1 MHPPADDESLSS
13 VSAPHAL
20 RRGLLRAVL
29 LALLC
34 AALQALLPR
43 YPLGVLE
50 LPPLALVLGITVAAA
65 MSRGRWTLPA
75 AVAGMLVGGLL
86 AGTAPAPLALEA
98 GVLGL
103 QAMWVGWRM
112 RHGADAQTLQLDDGP
127 RLRRLALGVAP
138 VAALLGALASL
149 ASALWLT
156 DLAGA
161 AGSWRAL
168 LAGATGRWVS
178 DLAGIVAVAPVLL
191 CWLGRPPAVWRERR
205 RAVALPLLLL
215 MAVMLPGF
223 DQVARR
229 DATRLQV
236 RFDREAAARQLR
248 LQQLL
253 AEPLDAAQALRGML
267 AAAGDDLPPAV
278 FDRLADGWLQRAPG
292 LLAVGWLQEPAAAA
306 APALQHGHATVA
318 EARAALAQALAGLR
332 GAEVASAGDAPR
344 LLPAPGAAP
353 ALLLLQAVP
362 ALDGG
367 APRRWVAALVDVQRQ
382 LALAWPAGDDPNVRL
397 CLFDATAP
405 ATAPAT
411 PAAAPRLLAGPP
423 ACERNPTAGAY
434 FSQVSRLSLGERRLD
449 LLVIEPPTADNRLFT
464 AVWLLALPTVLGMA
478 MLATLLLALTGRIR
492 RIEDRV
498 RERTAALNAEI
509 DERRA
514 TERRLLES
522 EQRFR
527 AMFDGVSIGVTLV
540 DTEGRLTMVNPAFAR
555 MMGYDSPEQAAELVG
570 KPLSEIRLPDVE
582 HDDGTAEALGGE
594 GARRQRYLTADGRVL
609 QVAASLRSLH
619 DAHGAPVA
627 TVGALQDLT
636 QVLRLREAERERDEA
651 AVANRT
657 KTEFM
662 ARLSHELRAPL
673 NAIVGFAQRLGEA
686 EVDEVQRSRQLLQIR
701 QAGWHL
707 LDMINDVLDLSRM
720 EAGSLRLQL
729 EPVALPELVQEALAM
744 VEPAAQQAGVALEL
758 SLSPQ
763 VEWVQADATRLRQVL
778 VNLLGNAV
786 KYNRRGGRVELRTRP
801 AGMGELLIEVEDSG
815 IGIPEDKLDELFT
828 PFHRLGRDGQE
839 GPAAGG
845 QSGTGIGLV
854 VCRKLVGLMGGELE
868 VSSRLGQGSV
878 FGVRLPRPAGEPPA
892 GAAAGTAALA
902 VLSSYTAQ
910 ARSEVSGFTPLQ
922 SHVAIG
928 QVLCI
933 EDDEADVAAL
943 RQLLQQRPGVTLE
956 QAASGAAGLA
966 RAAQAD
972 LILLDL
978 DLPDRPGL
986 DVLRALQADARTRDI
1001 PVLVVS
1007 AETRPQRIDEC
1018 FDAGATQFLS
1028 KPLDAQ
1034 QLLRAIDELLR

>member
-1 MHPPADDESLSS
+1 MG
-13 VSAPHAL
+13 
-20 RRGLLRAVL
+20 RG
-29 LALLC
+29 C
-34 AALQALLPR
+34 AAWRSAWR
-43 YPLGVLE
+43 
-50 LPPLALVLGITVAAA
+50 
-65 MSRGRWTLPA
+65 RW
-75 AVAGMLVGGLL
+75 
-86 AGTAPAPLALEA
+86 
-98 GVLGL
+98 
-103 QAMWVGWRM
+103 
-112 RHGADAQTLQLDDGP
+112 
-127 RLRRLALGVAP
+127 RRCW
-138 VAALLGALASL
+138 GALASL
-149 ASALWLT
+149 ALALAST
-156 DLAGA
+156 EVSTIAG
-161 AGSWRAL
+161 GWRAL

-191 CWLGRPPAVWRERR
+191 CWLGRPQAVWRERR

-215 MAVMLPGF
+215 MLVMLPGF

-236 RFDREAAARQLR
+236 RFDREAAARELR

-267 AAAGDDLPPAV
+267 AAGGDSLPPLV
-278 FDRLADGWLQRAPG
+278 FDRLAAGWLQRAPG
-292 LLAVGWLQEPAAAA
+292 LLAVGWLQAPPAGT
-306 APALQHGHATVA
+306 APALQHGHAAAA
-318 EARAALAQALAGLR
+318 EATAALAQALAGLR
-332 GAEVASAGDAPR
+332 WPEAASASPAANDAPR
-344 LLPAPGAAP
+344 LQPAAGAAP
-353 ALLLLQAVP
+353 ALLLLQPVP

-367 APRRWVAALVDVQRQ
+367 PPRRWVAALVDVQRQ
-382 LALAWPAGDDPNVRL
+382 LAPALPPTDDPNVRL
-397 CLFDATAP
+397 CLFDATA
-405 ATAPAT
+405 AAAAPA
-411 PAAAPRLLAGPP
+411 PAAAPAAPAAPAATAATAGRPLLLAGPP
-423 ACERNPTAGAY
+423 VCERDPTAGAY
-434 FSQVSRLSLGERRLD
+434 FSQVSRLTLGERRLD

-464 AVWLLALPTVLGMA
+464 AVWLLALPTVLGMSL
-478 MLATLLLALTGRIR
+478 LATLLLALTGRIR

-527 AMFDGVSIGVTLV
+527 AMFDSVSIGVTLV
-540 DTEGRLTMVNPAFAR
+540 DTAGRITMVNPAFAR
-555 MMGYDSPEQAAELVG
+555 MMGYDPPELAHSLVG
-570 KPLSEIRLPDVE
+570 KPLSDIRLPDVE

-609 QVAASLRSLH
+609 QVAASLRTLH
-619 DAHGAPVA
+619 DAQGQPVA

-839 GPAAGG
+839 GREAQAGQGG

-878 FGVRLPRPAGEPPA
+878 FGVRLPRPAGEPQA
-892 GAAAGTAALA
+892 GAGSTAAISA
-902 VLSSYTAQ
+902 LSALSAAAASSAYS
-910 ARSEVSGFTPLQ
+910 RSESSGFTPLQ

-933 EDDEADVAAL
+933 EDDDADVAAL
-943 RQLLQQRPGVTLE
+943 ERLLQQRPGVTLE
-956 QAASGAAGLA
+956 RAATGADGLA

-978 DLPDRPGL
+978 DLPDQPGL
-986 DVLRALQADARTRDI
+986 DVLRALQADARTHDI